1 MNYKIS
7 VPIINENVW
16 RQGKEAILEQLR
28 GLDAERVFLAL
39 GCYNPDPEAQKKVF
53 SDLKE
58 NCAYFHAQG
67 FEVGAWLWAF
77 MFEQP
82 TTFTQMI
89 MVKESEE
96 RNPMDACPLDEN
108 FLRFSGEYLQNIA
121 RCGVDLILFDDDF
134 RFGFKPN
141 GGMNCICELHR
152 KRICERLG
160 EEISR
165 AELAKK
171 ILEKPNN
178 RYRDA
183 WLAENGYSMELFAKN
198 ARKYVDEINPNV
210 RMGQCACMS
219 AWDIDGSDAATL
231 SKLLAGNTRPFMRLI
246 GAPYWTENFGWGN
259 TLQDVVELE
268 RMESSWSR
276 RADMEIVAEGDA
288 YPRPRITCPASY
300 LEGFDTAIRAAGC
313 TDGIMKYGIDY
324 TSSPRYENGYVEA
337 HKRHRALYADICGA
351 FDGKSACGIRVY
363 ESQKKVARADSSAQT
378 LPDKALQYLFFSNAA
393 RLLAAHAIPTTYE
406 GEGVCGIVFGESAR
420 DITAK
425 ERKGGLILDASA
437 AQILHESG
445 IDVGIE
451 RLGDVMT
458 PAVEYFIEEDEWV
471 CTYVRKI
478 YAHTFKKDIRILSES
493 RANSGISLLNGDG
506 NDASVPMSY
515 LYENADGERFL
526 VINVDWRFPSKSKN
540 DAYFRRQ
547 YARGEQIV
555 KCVPWLSRG
564 KMLPAS
570 ITGNPCLYMIA
581 KERDGALSVGLWN
594 FYPDPV
600 FTPTVTLAEE
610 YRRIR
615 VLDGKEGKLADRS
628 VTLGEIP
635 PYGFVG
641 FELTK

>member
-1 MNYKIS
+1 MSYKIS

-28 GLDAERVFLAL
+28 RLDAERVFLAL
-39 GCYNPDPEAQKKVF
+39 GCYKPDPEDQKKVF
-53 SDLKE
+53 ADLKE

-67 FEVGAWLWAF
+67 FEVGTWLWAF

-82 TTFTQMI
+82 TTFTQMD
-89 MVKESEE
+89 MVKETEALN
-96 RNPMDACPLDEN
+96 RRDACPLDEN
-108 FLRFSGEYLQNIA
+108 FLKFSGEYLQNLA
-121 RCGVDLILFDDDF
+121 RCGVDIILFDDDF
-134 RFGFKPN
+134 RFGFKPH

-152 KRICERLG
+152 KRICKRLG

-165 AELAKK
+165 DELAKK
-171 ILEKPNN
+171 IMEKPNN

-198 ARKYVDEINPNV
+198 ARKYVDEINPKV
-210 RMGQCACMS
+210 RIGQCACMS
-219 AWDIDGSDAATL
+219 AWDIDGSDAGTL
-231 SKLLAGNTRPFMRLI
+231 SKLFAGKTRPFMRLI
-246 GAPYWTENFGWGN
+246 GAPYWAENFGWGN

-268 RMESSWSR
+268 RMESSWLDR
-276 RADMEIVAEGDA
+276 ENIEVLAEGDV

-337 HKRHRALYADICGA
+337 HQRHRALYADIHGA

-363 ESQKKVARADSSAQT
+363 ESQKKVARADSSAQE

-425 ERKGGLILDASA
+425 ARKGGLILDASA
-437 AQILHESG
+437 AKILTEMG
-445 IDVGIE
+445 VDIGIE
-451 RLGDVMT
+451 SFGAQMT
-458 PAVEYFIEEDEWV
+458 PAVEYFVEEDEWV
-471 CTYVRKI
+471 CTYVRKT
-478 YAHTFKKDIRILSES
+478 YAHTFKQGIKILSES
-493 RANSGISLLNGDG
+493 RANSGVSLLNGDG
-506 NDASVPMSY
+506 NEASVPMSY

-526 VINVDWRFPSKSKN
+526 VLNVDECYPNKEKN

-564 KMLPAS
+564 TSLPAAC
-570 ITGNPCLYMIA
+570 TGNPCLYMIA
-581 KERDGALSVGLWN
+581 KEKDGVLSVGLWN

-610 YRRIR
+610 YGSLR
-615 VLDGKEGKLADRS
+615 VLNGGDGKLCGKT

-635 PYGFVG
+635 PYGFAG
-641 FELTK
+641 FELSK